1 MFDVHLP
8 TFSFQNNQ
16 QINKYVTI
24 KTIDYRSLGINIIA

>member
-8 TFSFQNNQ
+8 AFSFQNSYQ
-16 QINKYVTI
+16 RNKYVTI